1 MRRGIQAGLV
11 LLVAVLLPVF
21 WLFRPPAELPA
32 RFALADCDRVALTD
46 TESGRTLVG
55 AEDMAL
61 MPDGDTLIVSAHDRL
76 ALARRPDAAPEGGLY
91 QVSLTRLAAGQG
103 WATPLVPS
111 SSVEGGLFPHG
122 IAVSGD
128 GARLALVNRGRDG
141 TTSIIAGDLGP
152 GVFTPRH
159 RRGGREVCRAN
170 DLDFTGQAPTSLRV
184 TLDRAD
190 CGVSWADLRPGATT
204 GRVIALD
211 PAGAAP
217 PSVEADGLAFA
228 NGIAGMWVAETRSA
242 RLSHLLDRPLSLP
255 GGPDNLT
262 WDETSDGAGG
272 LVAAL
277 HPSMLQIAVYIAGYA
292 SSAPSR
298 IVRVARD
305 RSVEVLF
312 DDPVGALFS
321 GATVGLLRD
330 GVLVAGSVLD
340 AGVMV
345 CRKAAG

>member
-11 LLVAVLLPVF
+11 LLVVVLLPVL

-32 RFALADCDRVALTD
+32 RFAASDCERVALTD
-46 TESGRTLVG
+46 TDSGRALVG

-61 MPDGDTLIVSAHDRL
+61 MPDGDTLLVSAHDRL
-76 ALARRPDAAPEGGLY
+76 ALARRPDTAPEGGLY
-91 QVSLTRLAAGQG
+91 EVSLTRLAAGEG
-103 WATPLVPS
+103 WTRPLTVAG
-111 SSVEGGLFPHG
+111 SVEGGLFPHG
-122 IAVSGD
+122 IAVSRD

-141 TTSIIAGDLGP
+141 TTSIIAGDLAS

-159 RRGGREVCRAN
+159 RRGGSAVCRAN
-170 DLDFTGQAPTSLRV
+170 DLDFTGTAPTALRV

-204 GRVIALD
+204 GRVVALD

-217 PSVEADGLAFA
+217 PTLEADGLAFA
-228 NGIAGMWVAETRSA
+228 NGIAGLWVAETRGA
-242 RLSHLLDRPLSLP
+242 RLAHLLDRPVSLP

-262 WDETSDGAGG
+262 WDEAGG

-277 HPSMLQIAVYIAGYA
+277 HPSMLQIAVYLAGYA

-312 DDPVGALFS
+312 DDPEGALFS
-321 GATVGLLRD
+321 GATVGLLRED
-330 GVLVAGSVLD
+330 VLVAGSVLD
-340 AGVMV
+340 AGLMV
-345 CRKAAG
+345 CRKGAG